1 MERPYHFTHYHPETK
16 TLLEVGACEN
26 CGNPVQEPNACEYLS
41 YEGQQAKL
49 ESLGFRKLEG
59 KLPPETF
66 HCDELESSACY
77 GCK

>member
-16 TLLEVGACEN
+16 TLLKVGACEN
-26 CGNPVQEPNACEYLS
+26 CGNPVQEPNACGYNDPAGLVRFM
-41 YEGQQAKL
+41 Y
-49 ESLGFRKLEG
+49 RKLEG

-66 HCDELESSACY
+66 HCDELGHSACY

>member
-1 MERPYHFTHYHPETK
+1 MKMTYTHYHPETK
-16 TLLEVGACEN
+16 TLLEVGVCEN
-26 CGNPVQEPNACEYLS
+26 CGNPVQEPNVCEV
-41 YEGQQAKL
+41 L
-49 ESLGFRKLEG
+49 EATPEFLLKFRKLEG

>member
-1 MERPYHFTHYHPETK
+1 MKFTHYHPETK

-26 CGNPVQEPNACEYLS
+26 CGNPVQEPNAIEVVEATPEFLL
-41 YEGQQAKL
+41 K
-49 ESLGFRKLEG
+49 FRKLEG

-66 HCDELESSACY
+66 HCDELGNSACY